1 MAQCCI
7 CWDDLDLHTI
17 CSAIDDHQAC
27 TGCHQKH
34 LTTRNVYGL
43 LDPKCPLCRAPPVNL
58 DGSPFYAHQNRD
70 PRWWQTGAD
79 GFVAQQPAINRVPQ
93 PPQARRCGICR
104 GLGHTRR
111 QCPQSTPEIVEQQAN
126 HRRIVAQRRSIRMAV
141 ASGHGPLTQQ
151 ETAIHTPQRV
161 ATFTA
166 RQQGFARQNQLDQQ
180 NADYQAWANQQN
192 LLLAQGGGIRGAP
205 AMPVDPTPAHTT
217 ARGHRSFNR
226 DRNTTIADVDAQLE
240 HIQQLIARMGEDN
253 THVQMLI
260 GALAD

>member
-1 MAQCCI
+1 
-7 CWDDLDLHTI
+7 
-17 CSAIDDHQAC
+17 
-27 TGCHQKH
+27 

-70 PRWWQTGAD
+70 QRWWQGA
-79 GFVAQQPAINRVPQ
+79 GAQNIAGAIANHVAINSVPHVPQ
-93 PPQARRCGICR
+93 PRRCGICR
-104 GLGHTRR
+104 QEGHTRR

-141 ASGHGPLTQQ
+141 AQGHGPLTQQ

-166 RQQGFARQNQLDQQ
+166 IGLRQNQLDQQ

-226 DRNTTIADVDAQLE
+226 DRNTTIADVDQQLE